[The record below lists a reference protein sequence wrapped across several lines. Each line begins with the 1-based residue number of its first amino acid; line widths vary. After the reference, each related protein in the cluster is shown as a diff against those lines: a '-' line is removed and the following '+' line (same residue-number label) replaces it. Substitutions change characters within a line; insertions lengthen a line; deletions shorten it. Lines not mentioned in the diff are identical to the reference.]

1 MALPI
6 LMSSVKV
13 KYCCH
18 LPLLL
23 VHYEEEGLK
32 FCFRMHEHIKIK
44 VNKDNHAMLK
54 TVLIACE
61 STNTKTKTKTKTK
74 AFVCSCIF

>member
-54 TVLIACE
+54 TVLIACA
-61 STNTKTKTKTKTK
+61 SSVNYKHLNTS
-74 AFVCSCIF
+74 F

>member
-1 MALPI
+1 
-6 LMSSVKV
+6 
-13 KYCCH
+13 
-18 LPLLL
+18 
-23 VHYEEEGLK
+23 
-32 FCFRMHEHIKIK
+32 MHEHIKIK